1 MFIHALIASAA
12 LVAAVPTVG
21 TVSAAESRE
30 DSSLVSRAGE
40 RLRAD
45 LTGSGRASGS
55 ADYREIVRA
64 DGSVVRRF
72 SVEVEDAAPN
82 RLLEILVSG
91 VSIGTVRTNGVG
103 FADFNIRS
111 VTDDVGQQG
120 TVPDMDPSDR
130 VTVRGASITGLLR

>member
-12 LVAAVPTVG
+12 LVAAVPSTG
-21 TVSAAESRE
+21 TVSAVTTDE
-30 DSSLVSRAGE
+30 DSSLVSRASE

-45 LTGSGRASGS
+45 LVGSGRASGS
-55 ADYREIVRA
+55 ADYREIER
-64 DGSVVRRF
+64 DGRLVRRF

-82 RLLEILVSG
+82 RTLEILVSG
-91 VSIGTVRTNGVG
+91 VTIGTVTTNAAG

-111 VTDDVGQQG
+111 VTDNPGQQG
-120 TVPDMDPSDR
+120 SVPDMAPGDR